1 MTMQASSI
9 TFRLAR
15 AGCDCRH
22 MRGTGQSL
30 GKASLE
36 YLPQEGLR
44 HYICCRCAGGCLKV
58 RSRFKANTV
67 TAANS
72 QIADIGKIPQAGGQ

>member
-1 MTMQASSI
+1 MA
-9 TFRLAR
+9 
-15 AGCDCRH
+15 
-22 MRGTGQSL
+22 
-30 GKASLE
+30 KASQWSAPKTFSHTDPSE
-36 YLPQEGLR
+36 KDQPKKESGRNYEDGIWPTAGR
-44 HYICCRCAGGCLKV
+44 KCAGGCLKV